1 MDLTRFEKFREGL
14 AACLPGAVSQILGKE
29 KGSDFCEIGFITTD
43 DLYGCFITWDTS
55 GCIDEYFDWD
65 QQLEPETDFLY
76 QPLVEVV
83 DACKDIDLCTASPEK
98 WEFVKGFLSV
108 LEGAVKALPDE
119 VFEENGFAREDILFF
134 ATMSDGDY
142 VAEMMN
148 TSLRSFNS
156 METMEIYEL

>member
-14 AACLPGAVSQILGKE
+14 AAHLPGAVSQILGKE

-83 DACKDIDLCTASPEK
+83 DACRMRSLRKT
-98 WEFVKGFLSV
+98 
-108 LEGAVKALPDE
+108 ALPGRIS
-119 VFEENGFAREDILFF
+119 FSSPPCPTG
-134 ATMSDGDY
+134 TMW
-142 VAEMMN
+142 
-148 TSLRSFNS
+148 RR
-156 METMEIYEL
+156 

>member
-76 QPLVEVV
+76 QPLVEV
-83 DACKDIDLCTASPEK
+83 DD
-98 WEFVKGFLSV
+98 GFLDSHYSYYAYYGPLV
-108 LEGAVKALPDE
+108 RGMERIWESPYPIKEGP
-119 VFEENGFAREDILFF
+119 G
-134 ATMSDGDY
+134 
-142 VAEMMN
+142 
-148 TSLRSFNS
+148 
-156 METMEIYEL
+156 

>member
-29 KGSDFCEIGFITTD
+29 KGSDF
-43 DLYGCFITWDTS
+43 
-55 GCIDEYFDWD
+55 WD

-142 VAEMMN
+142 VEEMMN

>member
-1 MDLTRFEKFREGL
+1 MDTKRFKQFQEGL
-14 AACLPGAVSQILGKE
+14 DAHLPSAVSEILAEE
-29 KGSDFCEIGFITTD
+29 KGKDYCLIGILTTD
-43 DLYGCFITWDTS
+43 DFYGCYLAWDTTGS
-55 GCIDEYFDWD
+55 IDEYFEWD
-65 QQLEPETDFLY
+65 EFETETDFLY

-142 VAEMMN
+142 VEEMMN

>member
-1 MDLTRFEKFREGL
+1 MDTKRFKQFQEGL
-14 AACLPGAVSQILGKE
+14 DAHLPGAVSEILAEE
-29 KGSDFCEIGFITTD
+29 KGKDYCLIGILTTD
-43 DLYGCFITWDTS
+43 DFYGCYLAWDTTGS
-55 GCIDEYFDWD
+55 IDEYFEWD
-65 QQLEPETDFLY
+65 EFETETDFLY

-142 VAEMMN
+142 VEEMMN